1 VDPTLAISE
10 KATDQGTGSVAFPI
24 FATFAVLGLAAYFVK
39 RRGAGTDE
47 GKSKSSLSSNGMDAT
62 FNTSMDDSFGA
73 DSEEEVEFFSAQ
85 EEVEFFSAREEVEL
99 ISTDPEEEGEFLSIN
114 LADTEEIPFCI

>member
-1 VDPTLAISE
+1 
-10 KATDQGTGSVAFPI
+10 
-24 FATFAVLGLAAYFVK
+24 
-39 RRGAGTDE
+39 
-47 GKSKSSLSSNGMDAT
+47 
-62 FNTSMDDSFGA
+62 MDDSFGA
-73 DSEEEVEFFSAQ
+73 DSE